1 MALVLTSSLI
11 VTNYLEIQLNAAV
24 RELTKGPN
32 SPPSAVQPSQYA
44 DQAEQ
49 AEHAYHAEQA
59 EHHQIKQRGHWI
71 EHHSPFYQNTRSY
84 KQQKGE

>member
-1 MALVLTSSLI
+1 MVLVLTSSLI

-71 EHHSPFYQNTRSY
+71 EHHSPFYQKYAVVQTEKR
-84 KQQKGE
+84 